1 MKNNYNFKK
10 SIIVFICILSGFVSF
25 AQVDMVAAVD
35 VTPPVTNGQ
44 TFNYT
49 LETVSTGTVYNAVRV
64 LITYNPSVIQ
74 VNSFIPSGAFNLVL
88 VNDISVPG
96 EIRYEAAKTGSN
108 FNDTRAVFSAEFEV
122 LDETQNIVIVNDTNP
137 TDGAFVSNPG
147 GNQVLGTTNDID
159 FSTLSVSN
167 KVFRDSLIVYP
178 NPARGELFI
187 KVNSQLSSKI
197 ESLKIYS
204 IEGKLIESRNQ
215 LTAIQG
221 EIAIDISRLRSAF
234 YFMTVTA
241 EDARQATYKI
251 LVK

>member
-1 MKNNYNFKK
+1 MKHFYSFKK
-10 SIIVFICILSGFVSF
+10 SIFLISSLLISLLTN
-25 AQVDMVAAVD
+25 AQVDMVASVD

-64 LITYNPSVIQ
+64 LITYDQSIIQ
-74 VNSFIPSGAFNLVL
+74 VNSFTPSGVFNLPV
-88 VNDISVPG
+88 VSDASVPG
-96 EIRYEAAKTGSN
+96 EIRYEAAKTGGN
-108 FNDTRAVFSAEFEV
+108 LNNTQTVFTVEFEV

-147 GNQVLGTTNDID
+147 GNQVLGTTNNID
-159 FSTLSVSN
+159 FSTLSVEN
-167 KVFRDSLIVYP
+167 KEFRDSLLVYP

-187 KVNSQLSSKI
+187 RVKPQLSSSI

-204 IEGKLIESRNQ
+204 IDGKLVESKNK
-215 LTAIQG
+215 LESVQG
-221 EIAIDISRLRSAF
+221 EINVDISRLKSAI
-234 YFMTVTA
+234 YFMNVITQ
-241 EDARQATYKI
+241 DGRQATYKV